1 MALSFPPQPQTQGTI
16 YEAPNGINYTWDG
29 NKWVAAGAPG
39 AGSGINLGNLYI
51 IDQTIA
57 GLNEGANINIVGNLV
72 VSDFGDVIA
81 HSFHADLGYASGG
94 FTFNDPIDGSER
106 SGIVHANGEN
116 RLEVRHSGNTG
127 FWMTANGSTYLANV
141 DIKNIIGPVT
151 VFQSNISAD
160 GKSVAAGYFAARTGT
175 SNGYTF
181 FGQGGATK
189 TAILHDDALNQLQI
203 RHENFVGVAIAT
215 DHVEIANLQLDGT
228 TLAVEAGTLY
238 VDGIA
243 VGGPGFGNELV
254 SGDYTVTL
262 YPNGN
267 TIIPGTISSTAAGIP
282 EFNSTTDLNLT
293 AVNRVNIVN
302 SPLNLGAVIPNTVIG
317 KPGDIIYH
325 PALQE
330 IQAYINGAWENLLR
344 TAENQNVRLPQGGAF
359 QRADGVRAAWFTE
372 LPSDISQL
380 TDNNNLLTTQSI
392 TLQNIDI
399 DGGGAYSIYDTGL
412 MFADGG
418 FGSSRFGPSDTVFDG
433 AGASG
438 GYTNSLNGGGA

>member
-1 MALSFPPQPQTQGTI
+1 MALVFPSQPQTVGTP
-16 YEAPNGINYTWDG
+16 YEAPNGVTYIWDG
-29 NKWVAAGAPG
+29 VKWNASGTPG
-39 AGSGINLGNLYI
+39 TGNFNLGNLYV

-57 GLNEGANINIVGNLV
+57 GLNETAPITINGNVEIEHL
-72 VSDFGDVIA
+72 STIA
-81 HSFHADLGYASGG
+81 L
-94 FTFNDPIDGSER
+94 TIDNSE
-106 SGIVHANGEN
+106 I
-116 RLEVRHSGNTG
+116 
-127 FWMTANGSTYLANV
+127 
-141 DIKNIIGPVT
+141 T
-151 VFQSNISAD
+151 VAD
-160 GKSVAAGYFAARTGT
+160 GKLY
-175 SNGYTF
+175 
-181 FGQGGATK
+181 
-189 TAILHDDALNQLQI
+189 
-203 RHENFVGVAIAT
+203 
-215 DHVEIANLQLDGT
+215 LDGT
-228 TLAVEAGTLY
+228 AVIENITFDQSLNTTDDVVFANVTVDSNVNINGVSLTAHDATLY
-238 VDGIA
+238 VNGIA
-243 VGGPGFGNELV
+243 VGVATELV
-254 SGDYTVTL
+254 AGDYIVKL

-267 TIIPGTISSTAAGIP
+267 TIIPGTISSTATGIP
-282 EFNSTTDLNLT
+282 EFNSSTDLNLN

-399 DGGGAYSIYDTGL
+399 DGGGAYSIYETGL

>member
-1 MALSFPPQPQTQGTI
+1 MALNFPAQPQTVGTP
-16 YEAPNGINYTWDG
+16 YEAPNGVTYIWDG
-29 NKWVAAGAPG
+29 VKWNASGTPG
-39 AGSGINLGNLYI
+39 AGNFNLGNLYV

-57 GLNEGANINIVGNLV
+57 GLNETSPITINGNVEIEHLSTIALTIDNSEITIADGNLYIDGTAVGQDNTFDQSLNTTDDVVFANVTVDSNVNINGVALT
-72 VSDFGDVIA
+72 VSDSI
-81 HSFHADLGYASGG
+81 
-94 FTFNDPIDGSER
+94 
-106 SGIVHANGEN
+106 
-116 RLEVRHSGNTG
+116 
-127 FWMTANGSTYLANV
+127 
-141 DIKNIIGPVT
+141 
-151 VFQSNISAD
+151 
-160 GKSVAAGYFAARTGT
+160 
-175 SNGYTF
+175 
-181 FGQGGATK
+181 
-189 TAILHDDALNQLQI
+189 
-203 RHENFVGVAIAT
+203 
-215 DHVEIANLQLDGT
+215 
-228 TLAVEAGTLY
+228 LY
-238 VDGIA
+238 VDGVA
-243 VGGPGFGNELV
+243 VGGAGLDAQLV
-254 SGDYTVTL
+254 AGDYTLTL

-267 TIIPGTISSTAAGIP
+267 MVMPGTLSSTVAGIP
-282 EFNSTTDLNLT
+282 EFISTTDLNLN

-372 LPSDISQL
+372 LPTDISQL

-399 DGGGAYSIYDTGL
+399 DGGGAYSIYETGL
-412 MFADGG
+412 LFADGG
-418 FGSSRFGPSDTVFDG
+418 FGSSRFGPSDIVFDG

>member
-1 MALSFPPQPQTQGTI
+1 MALVFPSQPQTVGTP
-16 YEAPNGINYTWDG
+16 YEAPNGVTYIWDG
-29 NKWVAAGAPG
+29 VKWNASGTPG
-39 AGSGINLGNLYI
+39 TGNFNLGNLYV

-57 GLNEGANINIVGNLV
+57 GLNETDRIFITGTVEVGNL
-72 VSDFGDVIA
+72 A
-81 HSFHADLGYASGG
+81 TAG
-94 FTFNDPIDGSER
+94 FSIGETEITVLDG
-106 SGIVHANGEN
+106 
-116 RLEVRHSGNTG
+116 
-127 FWMTANGSTYLANV
+127 
-141 DIKNIIGPVT
+141 
-151 VFQSNISAD
+151 
-160 GKSVAAGYFAARTGT
+160 
-175 SNGYTF
+175 
-181 FGQGGATK
+181 
-189 TAILHDDALNQLQI
+189 
-203 RHENFVGVAIAT
+203 
-215 DHVEIANLQLDGT
+215 NLYLDGT
-228 TLAVEAGTLY
+228 
-238 VDGIA
+238 A
-243 VGGPGFGNELV
+243 VGQDNNFNQTLNTTDSVEFLHVSASNVDTTGFYLNSHELTVVNGNLLIDGV
-254 SGDYTVTL
+254 APVTNSQLSNNGYALTL

-267 TIIPGTISSTAAGIP
+267 MVMPGTLSSTVAGIP
-282 EFNSTTDLNLT
+282 EFNSTTDLNLN

-399 DGGGAYSIYDTGL
+399 DGGGAYSIYETGL

>member
-1 MALSFPPQPQTQGTI
+1 MALNFPLQPQTPGTP
-16 YEAPNGINYTWDG
+16 YEAPNGVTYIWDG
-29 NKWVAAGAPG
+29 VKWNASGTPG
-39 AGSGINLGNLYI
+39 TGNSNLGNLYV

-57 GLNEGANINIVGNLV
+57 GLNETDRIFITGTVEVGNL
-72 VSDFGDVIA
+72 A
-81 HSFHADLGYASGG
+81 TAG
-94 FTFNDPIDGSER
+94 FSIGETEITVLDG
-106 SGIVHANGEN
+106 
-116 RLEVRHSGNTG
+116 
-127 FWMTANGSTYLANV
+127 
-141 DIKNIIGPVT
+141 
-151 VFQSNISAD
+151 
-160 GKSVAAGYFAARTGT
+160 
-175 SNGYTF
+175 
-181 FGQGGATK
+181 
-189 TAILHDDALNQLQI
+189 
-203 RHENFVGVAIAT
+203 
-215 DHVEIANLQLDGT
+215 NLYLDGT
-228 TLAVEAGTLY
+228 AVGQDNNFDQSLNTTDDVMFANVSAGNVSAGNVSVDSNLTINGTELTTEAGTLY

-243 VGGPGFGNELV
+243 VGGAGFASELV
-254 SGDYTVTL
+254 AGDYNVTL

-267 TIIPGTISSTAAGIP
+267 TVIPGTISSTAAGIP
-282 EFNSTTDLNLT
+282 EFNSSTDLNLT

-302 SPLNLGAVIPNTVIG
+302 SPLNLGSVLPSNIIG

-325 PALQE
+325 PDLKE

-399 DGGGAYSIYDTGL
+399 DGGGAYSIYETGL

-433 AGASG
+433 ADAGG
-438 GYTNSLNGGGA
+438 GYTNSLNGGFA

>member
-1 MALSFPPQPQTQGTI
+1 MALEFPSQPQTVGTP
-16 YEAPNGINYTWDG
+16 YEAPNGITYIWDG
-29 NKWVAAGAPG
+29 VKWNSAGAPG
-39 AGSGINLGNLYI
+39 TGNFNLGNLYV

-57 GLNEGANINIVGNLV
+57 GLNETDNIFITGNVEVGSLATAGFSIGETEITVDNGNL
-72 VSDFGDVIA
+72 
-81 HSFHADLGYASGG
+81 
-94 FTFNDPIDGSER
+94 
-106 SGIVHANGEN
+106 
-116 RLEVRHSGNTG
+116 
-127 FWMTANGSTYLANV
+127 YL
-141 DIKNIIGPVT
+141 
-151 VFQSNISAD
+151 
-160 GKSVAAGYFAARTGT
+160 
-175 SNGYTF
+175 
-181 FGQGGATK
+181 
-189 TAILHDDALNQLQI
+189 
-203 RHENFVGVAIAT
+203 
-215 DHVEIANLQLDGT
+215 
-228 TLAVEAGTLY
+228 
-238 VDGIA
+238 DGIA
-243 VGGPGFGNELV
+243 IGGGNGSELV
-254 SGDYTVTL
+254 AGDYSVTL

-267 TIIPGTISSTAAGIP
+267 MVMPGTISSTVAGIP
-282 EFNSTTDLNLT
+282 EFNSTTDLNLN

-302 SPLNLGAVIPNTVIG
+302 SPLNLGSVIPSNIIG

-372 LPSDISQL
+372 LPTDISQL

-399 DGGGAYSIYDTGL
+399 DGGGAYSIYETGL
-412 MFADGG
+412 LFADGG

>member
-1 MALSFPPQPQTQGTI
+1 MALNFPAQPQTVGTP
-16 YEAPNGINYTWDG
+16 YEAPNGVTYIWDG
-29 NKWVAAGAPG
+29 VKWNASGTPG
-39 AGSGINLGNLYI
+39 TGNFNLGNLYV

-57 GLNEGANINIVGNLV
+57 GLNETDRIYITGTVEVGNL
-72 VSDFGDVIA
+72 A
-81 HSFHADLGYASGG
+81 TAG
-94 FTFNDPIDGSER
+94 FSIGETEITVLDG
-106 SGIVHANGEN
+106 
-116 RLEVRHSGNTG
+116 
-127 FWMTANGSTYLANV
+127 
-141 DIKNIIGPVT
+141 
-151 VFQSNISAD
+151 
-160 GKSVAAGYFAARTGT
+160 
-175 SNGYTF
+175 
-181 FGQGGATK
+181 
-189 TAILHDDALNQLQI
+189 
-203 RHENFVGVAIAT
+203 
-215 DHVEIANLQLDGT
+215 NLYLDGT
-228 TLAVEAGTLY
+228 AVGQDNTFDQDLNTTDDVVFANVSADNMFAGNVSVDSNVNINGVALTAEAGTLY
-238 VDGIA
+238 VDGVA
-243 VGGPGFGNELV
+243 VGGEGFANQLV
-254 SGDYTVTL
+254 SGDYAATL

-267 TIIPGTISSTAAGIP
+267 MVIPGTLSSTVAGIP
-282 EFNSTTDLNLT
+282 EFNSTTDLNLN
-293 AVNRVNIVN
+293 AVNRVNIVQ

-399 DGGGAYSIYDTGL
+399 DGGGAYSIYETGL

>member
-1 MALSFPPQPQTQGTI
+1 MALSFPSQPQPVGTP
-16 YEAPNGINYTWDG
+16 YEAPNGVTYIWDG
-29 NKWVAAGAPG
+29 VKWNAAGTPG
-39 AGSGINLGNLYI
+39 TGNFNLGNLYV

-57 GLNEGANINIVGNLV
+57 GLNETDRIFITGTVEVGNLATAGFSIGETEITVLDGNLYVDGTV
-72 VSDFGDVIA
+72 VGQDNTFDQSLNTTDDVI
-81 HSFHADLGYASGG
+81 F
-94 FTFNDPIDGSER
+94 
-106 SGIVHANGEN
+106 
-116 RLEVRHSGNTG
+116 
-127 FWMTANGSTYLANV
+127 ANV
-141 DIKNIIGPVT
+141 SVDNNVNI
-151 VFQSNISAD
+151 N
-160 GKSVAAGYFAARTGT
+160 
-175 SNGYTF
+175 
-181 FGQGGATK
+181 
-189 TAILHDDALNQLQI
+189 
-203 RHENFVGVAIAT
+203 GVALTASDSI
-215 DHVEIANLQLDGT
+215 
-228 TLAVEAGTLY
+228 LY

-243 VGGPGFGNELV
+243 VGGAGLDAQLV
-254 SGDYTVTL
+254 AGDYSVTL

-267 TIIPGTISSTAAGIP
+267 MVMPGTLSSTVAGIP
-282 EFNSTTDLNLT
+282 EFNSTTDLNLN

-372 LPSDISQL
+372 LPTDISQL

-399 DGGGAYSIYDTGL
+399 DGGGAYSIYETGL

-433 AGASG
+433 AGASS

>member
-1 MALSFPPQPQTQGTI
+1 MALVFPSQPQTVGTP
-16 YEAPNGINYTWDG
+16 YEAPNGVTYIWDG
-29 NKWVAAGAPG
+29 VKWNASGTPG
-39 AGSGINLGNLYI
+39 TGNFNLGNLYV

-57 GLNEGANINIVGNLV
+57 GLNETDRIFITGTVEVGNL
-72 VSDFGDVIA
+72 A
-81 HSFHADLGYASGG
+81 TAG
-94 FTFNDPIDGSER
+94 FSIGETEITVLDG
-106 SGIVHANGEN
+106 
-116 RLEVRHSGNTG
+116 
-127 FWMTANGSTYLANV
+127 
-141 DIKNIIGPVT
+141 
-151 VFQSNISAD
+151 
-160 GKSVAAGYFAARTGT
+160 
-175 SNGYTF
+175 
-181 FGQGGATK
+181 
-189 TAILHDDALNQLQI
+189 
-203 RHENFVGVAIAT
+203 
-215 DHVEIANLQLDGT
+215 NLYLDGT
-228 TLAVEAGTLY
+228 
-238 VDGIA
+238 A
-243 VGGPGFGNELV
+243 VGQDNNFNQTLNTTDSVEFLHVSASNVDTTGFYLNSHELTVVNGNLLIDGV
-254 SGDYTVTL
+254 APVTNSQLSNNGYALTL

-267 TIIPGTISSTAAGIP
+267 MVIPGTLSSTVAGIP

-293 AVNRVNIVN
+293 AANRVNIVN

-344 TAENQNVRLPQGGAF
+344 TAENQNVRLPQGGAY

-372 LPSDISQL
+372 LPTDISQL

-399 DGGGAYSIYDTGL
+399 DGGGAYSIYEAGL
-412 MFADGG
+412 LFADGG